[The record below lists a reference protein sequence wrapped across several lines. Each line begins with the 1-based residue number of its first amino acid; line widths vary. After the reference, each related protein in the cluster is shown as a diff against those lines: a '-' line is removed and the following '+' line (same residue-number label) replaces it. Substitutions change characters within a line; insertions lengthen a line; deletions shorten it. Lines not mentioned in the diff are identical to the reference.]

1 MSPPDQPQVGITV
14 LEGQLD
20 QLSISRSLELI
31 VKLGQVWSEAE
42 EEDDDDIFLQDTTP
56 CSALLSKN
64 SPTRLA
70 CIGLQPAPA
79 S

>member
-31 VKLGQVWSEAE
+31 VKLGQVWSE
-42 EEDDDDIFLQDTTP
+42 DDDDGDVFLQDTTP
-56 CSALLSKN
+56 CSAPLSKN
-64 SPTRLA
+64 SPTGLA
-70 CIGLQPAPA
+70 CIGLQPAAA

>member
-31 VKLGQVWSEAE
+31 VKLGQVWSE
-42 EEDDDDIFLQDTTP
+42 DDDVFLQDTTP

-64 SPTRLA
+64 SPTGLA
-70 CIGLQPAPA
+70 CIGLQPAAA